1 MQFTYPLEARA
12 NGHDE
17 EARDRPEVRDSPERG
32 ARDARAFAVWRSGG
46 KHSLMSDK
54 RREIDWASAEVHDGK
69 VVVELTGKS
78 SKAWSESFDG
88 VLRLLGHG
96 TGGWEKVA
104 LEKKAI
110 EVDGLQPKAAGDL
123 RHFLEAVVVQVNAE
137 VADAPEPEPQAEPAD
152 PQELEDQE
160 MTATLRSFAK
170 SRTDGSDAG

>member
-1 MQFTYPLEARA
+1 VELY
-12 NGHDE
+12 
-17 EARDRPEVRDSPERG
+17 
-32 ARDARAFAVWRSGG
+32 DAREFAVWRSGG

-69 VVVELTGKS
+69 VVVALTGKS
-78 SKAWSESFDG
+78 SKAWSEAFDG

-104 LEKKAI
+104 HEKKTI
-110 EVDGLQPKAAGDL
+110 EVDGLQPKAEGDL

-137 VADAPEPEPQAEPAD
+137 VAEAPEPEPEPAD

-170 SRTDGSDAG
+170 SRTGGSDAG